1 MKNILALLVSFLI
14 ISKTYS
20 QSIPDNKITLSDSSV
35 IALITCDPGNE
46 LYASFGHSAI
56 GVFDY
61 KKNLQI
67 VFNYGTF
74 SFNTPFFY
82 IKFARGKLNYTLSI
96 STYERFLEEYKREG
110 KMVLQEELNLNHDEK
125 QALFSALLENYRP
138 ENREYAYDFFFDNC
152 ATRII
157 DILDKVLKDK
167 LQYHSEIDTNRET
180 FRNLIDSYL
189 NQGSWSDAGIDLA
202 LGAVIDKPPTEKQ
215 KTFLPYY
222 LSQYVNNC
230 TISNR
235 PLIKKAIIAV
245 QDTTD
250 YTPTPL
256 LLTPQFIFWVL
267 FALMLL
273 FTVRFRHFS
282 WIIAD
287 RLWFV
292 TMGLVG
298 MLVFLL
304 WFATDH
310 DATANNWNI
319 LWANPLFLVYAFFI
333 SQKQNIIK
341 KWVSPFFLVSNVVT
355 LLFWMLIPQ
364 QFNFVF
370 IPLILINILRLSVI
384 IIRSKKNNLQYEQK

>member
-1 MKNILALLVSFLI
+1 MGTLLLM
-14 ISKTYS
+14 SKIYS
-20 QSIPDNKITLSDSSV
+20 QSIPENTMMLSDSST

-46 LYASFGHSAI
+46 LYSSFGHSAI
-56 GVFDY
+56 VVFDY
-61 KKNLQI
+61 KKNLQM

-82 IKFARGKLNYTLSI
+82 IKFARGKLNYNLSI
-96 STYERFLEEYKREG
+96 SKYSHFLEEYKKEG
-110 KMVLQEELNLNHDEK
+110 KMVVQEELNLNQVEK
-125 QALFSALLENYRP
+125 QALFSALMKNYLP
-138 ENREYAYDFFFDNC
+138 ENRAYAYDFFFDNC

-157 DILDKVLKDK
+157 DMLEQVLKNK
-167 LQYHSEIDTNRET
+167 LQHHSEITPNKET
-180 FRNLIDSYL
+180 FRSLIDSYL
-189 NQGSWSDAGIDLA
+189 NQGSWSDVGIDLA

-222 LSQYVNNC
+222 LSQYLNNC
-230 TISNR
+230 TIDKK
-235 PLIKKAIIAV
+235 PLIKKASVVV

-250 YTPTPL
+250 YKPTPL
-256 LLTPQFIFWVL
+256 LLTPKFIFWVL

-273 FTVRFRHFS
+273 FTLRFRHLP
-282 WIIAD
+282 WLIAD

-310 DATANNWNI
+310 DATVNNWNL

-333 SQKQNIIK
+333 SQKQNVIK
-341 KWVSPFFLVSNVVT
+341 KYFSPFFLISNIST

-370 IPLILINILRLSVI
+370 APLILTNILRLSVI
-384 IIRSKKNNLQYEQK
+384 ILRAKKNNKRH

>member
-1 MKNILALLVSFLI
+1 MKNVFILLVLFLI
-14 ISKTYS
+14 IGKTYS
-20 QSIPDNKITLSDSSV
+20 QPIPEDKMILSDSST

-46 LYASFGHSAI
+46 LYSSFGHSAI
-56 GVFDY
+56 VVFDY

-82 IKFARGKLNYTLSI
+82 IKFARGKLNYNLSI
-96 STYERFLEEYKREG
+96 STYSRFLEEYKREG
-110 KMVLQEELNLNHDEK
+110 KMVLQEELNLNQVEK
-125 QALFSALLENYRP
+125 QALFSALLENYLP

-157 DILDKVLKDK
+157 DMLEKVLKDN
-167 LQYHSEIDTNRET
+167 LHYHSDIDNSEET

-189 NQGSWSDAGIDLA
+189 HQGSWSDIGIDLA
-202 LGAVIDKPPTEKQ
+202 LGAVIDKAPTEKQ

-230 TISNR
+230 MIGKK
-235 PLIKKAIIAV
+235 PLIKKANVVV

-250 YTPTPL
+250 YKPTPL
-256 LLTPQFIFWVL
+256 LLTPKFIFWLL
-267 FALMLL
+267 FAFMLL
-273 FTVRFRHFS
+273 LTIQFRHLP
-282 WIIAD
+282 WITAD

-298 MLVFLL
+298 MLVFFL

-310 DATANNWNI
+310 DATANNWNL

-333 SQKQNIIK
+333 SQKQNFIK
-341 KWVSPFFLVSNVVT
+341 KYFSPFFLISNIAT

-364 QFNFVF
+364 QLNFVF
-370 IPLILINILRLSVI
+370 VPLILINILRLSVI
-384 IIRSKKNNLQYEQK
+384 ILRTNRNNKKH